1 MGLHSSMVVSNI
13 FYVHP
18 YLGKW
23 SYLTIAYFSDELVQ
37 PPTGH
42 DFCGSIP
49 WMLVRQPATNCGSEA
64 PAVIGKGVSII
75 VPLWRPRTKTMV
87 WTLYNRCNSVEWWS
101 SICVGYFDPN
111 PTKEPKC
118 WNLSPSWNLSKGPFW
133 KINQMWVDIQSSHG
147 WYGCLYFVLKHQSIR
162 CPVGGIRTCWSFQD
176 TCGQSGGSQGVFFTA
191 SPWPAVD
198 KKKMAA
204 NLLMLQKSG
213 E

>member
-1 MGLHSSMVVSNI
+1 
-13 FYVHP
+13 
-18 YLGKW
+18 
-23 SYLTIAYFSDELVQ
+23 
-37 PPTGH
+37 
-42 DFCGSIP
+42 
-49 WMLVRQPATNCGSEA
+49 MLVRQPATNCGSEA

-87 WTLYNRCNSVEWWS
+87 WTLYNRYNSVEWWS

-133 KINQMWVDIQSSHG
+133 KINQIWVNICNRPMDGMAI
-147 WYGCLYFVLKHQSIR
+147 CILYCGTNRFVAQWGHQNPLIIS
-162 CPVGGIRTCWSFQD
+162 GYLWSVWWIPRF
-176 TCGQSGGSQGVFFTA
+176 FFTA